1 MVVLPNG
8 EMVMAH
14 IVRLGYPND
23 AEGFQQFGVEVV
35 VSHDHGVSWDMAH
48 RYVLRPP

>member
-1 MVVLPNG
+1 
-8 EMVMAH
+8 
-14 IVRLGYPND
+14 VRPGYAND